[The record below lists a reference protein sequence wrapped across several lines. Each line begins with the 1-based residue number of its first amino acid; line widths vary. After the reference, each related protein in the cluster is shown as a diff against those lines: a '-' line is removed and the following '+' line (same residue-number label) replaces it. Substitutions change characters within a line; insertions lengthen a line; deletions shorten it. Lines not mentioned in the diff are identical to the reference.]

1 MSMDK
6 SLLRGKTPEQKKV
19 ITYFNAT
26 GCLSGKISDEAYD
39 ALVKQKLNSLN
50 TKKRAIDKIGLDE
63 DELKEIPPV
72 YFHGWEY
79 DAKPAPTYSMVGK
92 DGRSRASKYS
102 ATWLFFSSTQVYM
115 YNIVFDMASDSKS
128 ERTEEY
134 FYKDITNFSTSSDS
148 IEVTSFTGCQG
159 NTPVKKQSETSRFAL
174 IVPGDK
180 FYCSTAGVSNVEQ
193 VIRAMKQKLR
203 EKKN

>member
-1 MSMDK
+1 MAMDK
-6 SLLRGKTPEQKKV
+6 SLLKGKTPEQSKAIK
-19 ITYFNAT
+19 YFNAT
-26 GCLSGKISDEAYD
+26 GCLSGAPKDEEYD
-39 ALVKQKLNSLN
+39 ELVLARLNDLNVKQ
-50 TKKRAIDKIGLDE
+50 RAMDKIGLDE

-79 DAKPAPTYSMVGK
+79 EGASSKIGK

-115 YNIVFDMASDSKS
+115 YSIVFDMFSDSKK

-134 FYKDITNFSTSSDS
+134 FYKDITNFSTSSES
-148 IEVTSFTGCQG
+148 VEVTTFSGCQG
-159 NTPVKKQSETSRFAL
+159 NTANKKTVETSRFAL

-180 FYCSTAGVSNVEQ
+180 FWCSTTGVADVDQS
-193 VIRAMKQKLR
+193 ISAMKQKLR
-203 EKKN
+203 EKKQ

>member
-1 MSMDK
+1 MTK
-6 SLLRGKTPEQKKV
+6 EELKAALKGKTAEQKKV

-26 GCLSGKISDEAYD
+26 GCLSGKIKDEAYD
-39 ALVKQKLNSLN
+39 ELVKQKLNSLN
-50 TKKRAIDKIGLDE
+50 VKQRALAKIGLDE

-79 DAKPAPTYSMVGK
+79 DAKPHPTYSCIGN

-102 ATWLFFSSTQVYM
+102 ATYLFFSDTQVYM
-115 YNIVFDMASDSKS
+115 YSIVFDMASDSKS

-148 IEVTSFTGCQG
+148 IEIMSTKGKRQV
-159 NTPVKKQSETSRFAL
+159 ETNRFSL

-180 FYCSTAGVSNVEQ
+180 FYCSTTGVSDVDQ
-193 VIRAMKQKLR
+193 VISAMKQKLR
-203 EKKN
+203 EKKNS